1 MELKLRARKPRWWE
15 KKWKPKKPI
24 LYIIELENGKWV
36 NTYWWEGNWR
46 SGGEIK
52 FSNSGTA
59 KTGTFFGSRSK
70 SDHVWLVVGRSGTT
84 LTVDNVPLAMEKDK
98 IKSLNPKDA
107 EWTCFG
113 KISGLGIFTAEVSRF
128 NLEEKL
134 KESRI

>member
-1 MELKLRARKPRWWE
+1 MELKLRARRPRWFE

-24 LYIIELENGKWV
+24 LYIIEQVGGKWV

-46 SGGEIK
+46 SGGKIK

-59 KTGTFFGSRSK
+59 KTGIFFGSRSK

-84 LTVDNVPLAMEKDK
+84 LTVDNVPMAMEKGK
-98 IKSLNPKDA
+98 IKSLNPNTS

-113 KISGLGIFTAEVSRF
+113 KISALGIFTAEVSPF
-128 NLEEKL
+128 DLIEKI
-134 KESRI
+134 KES

>member
-1 MELKLRARKPRWWE
+1 MELKLEARRPRWGE

-24 LYIIELENGKWV
+24 LYIIEQIGEKWV

-46 SGGEIK
+46 RGGNIK

-84 LTVDNVPLAMEKDK
+84 LTVDNVPLAMEKGK
-98 IKSLNPKDA
+98 IKSLNPNTS

-113 KISGLGIFTAEVSRF
+113 KISALGIFIAEVSPF
-128 NLEEKL
+128 DLIEKI
-134 KESRI
+134 KES

>member
-1 MELKLRARKPRWWE
+1 MKLRLEARKPKWWE

-24 LYIIELENGKWV
+24 LYIIEQVGGKWV

-46 SGGEIK
+46 NGIKIK

-59 KTGTFFGSRSK
+59 ITGTFFGSRSK

-84 LTVDNVPLAMEKDK
+84 LTIEGLPEIYGAK
-98 IKSLNPKDA
+98 IKSLNPNTS

-113 KISGLGIFTAEVSRF
+113 KIISLGVFITEVSPF
-128 NLEEKL
+128 DLIEKI
-134 KESRI
+134 KES

>member
-1 MELKLRARKPRWWE
+1 MELKLEARRPRWWE

-24 LYIIELENGKWV
+24 LYIIEQVSGKWV

-46 SGGEIK
+46 NGGRIK

-59 KTGTFFGSRSK
+59 RIGTFFGSRSK

-84 LTVDNVPLAMEKDK
+84 LIVVNVPMAMERGR
-98 IKSLNPKDA
+98 IKSLNPNIS

-113 KISGLGIFTAEVSRF
+113 KISALGIFTAEVSPF
-128 NLEEKL
+128 DLIEKI
-134 KESRI
+134 KES